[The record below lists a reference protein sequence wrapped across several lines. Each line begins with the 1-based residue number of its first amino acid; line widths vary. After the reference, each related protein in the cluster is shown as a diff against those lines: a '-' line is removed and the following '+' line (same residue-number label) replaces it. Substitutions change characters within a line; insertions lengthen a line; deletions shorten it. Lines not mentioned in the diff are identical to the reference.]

1 MAQIS
6 ASEQPHMK
14 QIDLATLNVQ
24 QLSTLK
30 QQLDQVKFF
39 NLLKKT
45 YKMCNPTSALPGL
58 IWPKVTESCVNHYF
72 TISNPVL

>member
-14 QIDLATLNVQ
+14 QIDLTTLNVQ

-30 QQLDQVKFF
+30 QQLDQVNFF
-39 NLLKKT
+39 NLLKKPKNVQPKFCFT
-45 YKMCNPTSALPGL
+45 
-58 IWPKVTESCVNHYF
+58 WPYLAK
-72 TISNPVL
+72 SNRKLCEILFH